1 MAAAGDEGPGRMQ
14 EVGPLLEAAA
24 GELGPEELVAV
35 EGFTLLEAMGAV
47 EVGHARMD
55 SGLGRR
61 WESPADLIAAGRA
74 PLAGIG
80 PGAAA
85 GCADAALQLL
95 AEWLEG
101 GHMLSQTVF
110 TNLYLHYPPEELD
123 SRHPALGVFFGGLR
137 TFCCETSRAVGLAGC
152 FCEEDFC
159 TQARELNLDGQ
170 CSVSASTRLREVA
183 ESLWQAALSREK
195 AGAGDSKAGGEDRGG
210 LRPLEAEL
218 GFPTTGEDSSADALR
233 ALECRLRL
241 LQCLVDVVNCVD
253 GHPRTSQRLDKCRER
268 ARQGLGFLKQ
278 ARRTRGAVTTSGR
291 EIDRKVT
298 WKALPPTPLREV
310 RELGFEEGMDVLQ
323 RLLEN
328 VSRFPMLVSD
338 VGVGDVNL
346 ADEALEAVMSYAAI
360 RPGCFEA
367 SVLHLFLSS
376 GDGPLST
383 RNLQNMVGRSV
394 GVEASILRAVPPG
407 LPGFDFL
414 QKVCDVLRQIFRLL
428 CHNRGRQR
436 RYLCRVI
443 DLLQGVQIAGEE
455 LERSV
460 PVREHCEESLHAFP
474 HKPLS
479 SWLEHLAATCML
491 LHLMLGFELDLYDS
505 TELCMVYW
513 YCDYLM
519 TVQIAY
525 RHQRIGFLT
534 KQELGV
540 GDGRGGIDTR
550 QTRGLRKALKRF
562 AAEAAVIKMGI
573 MVQEAQRL
581 VCQGLARTLTA
592 LSMEGKI
599 EEGSRSLSSE
609 EERFEQRFATFF
621 LLSAPE
627 PVTYEHYRTAT
638 DVTNFS
644 ARDLY
649 ELAGNCF
656 KEGQRVMAHLL
667 GEEEDW
673 EHWDEDIPVLKK
685 LREQVP
691 TLNKAATANFLA
703 TQLALT
709 GKCDRLRCKFRYES
723 MDNSHF
729 AVLSLHS

>member
-1 MAAAGDEGPGRMQ
+1 MAAAGGEGPGRMQ

-24 GELGPEELVAV
+24 GALGPEELVAV

-74 PLAGIG
+74 PLAGVG

-159 TQARELNLDGQ
+159 TQARELNLDGP
-170 CSVSASTRLREVA
+170 CSVSASTRLREMA
-183 ESLWQAALSREK
+183 ESLRQAALSLEK
-195 AGAGDSKAGGEDRGG
+195 AGAGGSKAGGEDRGG
-210 LRPLEAEL
+210 LSTLEAEL

-278 ARRTRGAVTTSGR
+278 ARRTRGAVATSGR

-328 VSRFPMLVSD
+328 VSRFPMF
-338 VGVGDVNL
+338 GDVTL

-367 SVLHLFLSS
+367 SLLHLFLSS

-519 TVQIAY
+519 TAQIAY
-525 RHQRIGFLT
+525 RHQRIGFST

-550 QTRGLRKALKRF
+550 QTRGLRKAVKRSV
-562 AAEAAVIKMGI
+562 AEAAVTKVGI

-609 EERFEQRFATFF
+609 EERFEQRFTTFF

-644 ARDLY
+644 ARNLY

-656 KEGQRVMAHLL
+656 KEGKRVMAHLL
-667 GEEEDW
+667 GAEDAS
-673 EHWDEDIPVLKK
+673 EK
-685 LREQVP
+685 LREQVA

>member
-1 MAAAGDEGPGRMQ
+1 MAAAGGEGPGRMQ

-24 GELGPEELVAV
+24 GALGPEELVAV

-74 PLAGIG
+74 PLAGVG

-101 GHMLSQTVF
+101 GHILSQTVF

-123 SRHPALGVFFGGLR
+123 SRHPALGTFFGGLR

-159 TQARELNLDGQ
+159 TQARELNLDGP

-183 ESLWQAALSREK
+183 ESLRQAALSLEK
-195 AGAGDSKAGGEDRGG
+195 AGAGGSKAGGEDRGG
-210 LRPLEAEL
+210 LSTLEAEL

-278 ARRTRGAVTTSGR
+278 ARRTRGAVATSGR

-328 VSRFPMLVSD
+328 VSRFPMF
-338 VGVGDVNL
+338 GDVTL

-519 TVQIAY
+519 TAQIAY
-525 RHQRIGFLT
+525 RHQRIGFST

-592 LSMEGKI
+592 LSMEGKV

-621 LLSAPE
+621 LLNAPE

-644 ARDLY
+644 ARNLY

-656 KEGQRVMAHLL
+656 KEGKRVMAHLL
-667 GEEEDW
+667 GAEDAS
-673 EHWDEDIPVLKK
+673 EK
-685 LREQVP
+685 LREQVA

>member
-1 MAAAGDEGPGRMQ
+1 MAAAGGEGPGRMQ

-24 GELGPEELVAV
+24 GALGPEELVAV

-74 PLAGIG
+74 PLAGVG

-101 GHMLSQTVF
+101 GHILSQTVF

-123 SRHPALGVFFGGLR
+123 SRHPALGTFFGGLR

-159 TQARELNLDGQ
+159 TQARELNLDGP

-183 ESLWQAALSREK
+183 ESLRQAALSLEK
-195 AGAGDSKAGGEDRGG
+195 AGAGGSKAGGEDRGG
-210 LRPLEAEL
+210 LSTLEAEL

-278 ARRTRGAVTTSGR
+278 ARRTRGAVATSGR

-328 VSRFPMLVSD
+328 VSRFPMF
-338 VGVGDVNL
+338 GDVTL

-519 TVQIAY
+519 TAQIAY
-525 RHQRIGFLT
+525 RHQRIGFST

-562 AAEAAVIKMGI
+562 TAEAAVIKMGI

-592 LSMEGKI
+592 LSMEGKV

-621 LLSAPE
+621 LLNAPE

-644 ARDLY
+644 ARNLY

-656 KEGQRVMAHLL
+656 KEGKRVMAHLL
-667 GEEEDW
+667 GAEDAS
-673 EHWDEDIPVLKK
+673 EK
-685 LREQVP
+685 LREQVA

>member
-24 GELGPEELVAV
+24 GALGPEELVAV

-74 PLAGIG
+74 PLAGVG

-101 GHMLSQTVF
+101 GHILSQTVF

-123 SRHPALGVFFGGLR
+123 SRHPALGTFFGGLR

-159 TQARELNLDGQ
+159 TQARELNLDGP

-183 ESLWQAALSREK
+183 ESLRQAALSLEK
-195 AGAGDSKAGGEDRGG
+195 AGAGGSKAGGEDRGG
-210 LRPLEAEL
+210 LSTLEAEL

-278 ARRTRGAVTTSGR
+278 ARRTRGAVATSGR

-328 VSRFPMLVSD
+328 VSRFPMF
-338 VGVGDVNL
+338 GDVTL

-519 TVQIAY
+519 TAQIAY
-525 RHQRIGFLT
+525 RHQRIGFST

-592 LSMEGKI
+592 LSMEGKV

-621 LLSAPE
+621 LLNAPE

-644 ARDLY
+644 ARNLY

-656 KEGQRVMAHLL
+656 KEGKRVMAHLL
-667 GEEEDW
+667 GAEDAS
-673 EHWDEDIPVLKK
+673 EK
-685 LREQVP
+685 LREQVA

>member
-1 MAAAGDEGPGRMQ
+1 MAAAGGEGPGRMQ

-24 GELGPEELVAV
+24 GALGPEELVAV

-74 PLAGIG
+74 PLAGVG

-123 SRHPALGVFFGGLR
+123 SRHPALGTFFGGLR

-159 TQARELNLDGQ
+159 TQARELNLDGP

-183 ESLWQAALSREK
+183 ESLRQAALSLEK
-195 AGAGDSKAGGEDRGG
+195 AGAGGSKAGGEDRGG
-210 LRPLEAEL
+210 LSTLEAEL

-253 GHPRTSQRLDKCRER
+253 GHPRTLQRLDKCRER

-278 ARRTRGAVTTSGR
+278 ARRTRGAVATSGR

-328 VSRFPMLVSD
+328 VSRFPMF
-338 VGVGDVNL
+338 GDVTL

-519 TVQIAY
+519 TAQIAY
-525 RHQRIGFLT
+525 RHQRIGFST

-592 LSMEGKI
+592 LSMEGKV
-599 EEGSRSLSSE
+599 EEGPRSLSSE

-621 LLSAPE
+621 LLNAPE

-644 ARDLY
+644 ARNLY

-656 KEGQRVMAHLL
+656 KEGKRVMAHLL
-667 GEEEDW
+667 GAEDAS
-673 EHWDEDIPVLKK
+673 EK
-685 LREQVP
+685 LREQVA

>member
-1 MAAAGDEGPGRMQ
+1 M
-14 EVGPLLEAAA
+14 GPLLEAAA
-24 GELGPEELVAV
+24 GALGPEELVAA

-61 WESPADLIAAGRA
+61 WESPADLLAAGRA
-74 PLAGIG
+74 PLADVG
-80 PGAAA
+80 PSRAA

-95 AEWLEG
+95 AEWLDG
-101 GHMLSQTVF
+101 GHMLAQTVF

-123 SRHPALGVFFGGLR
+123 SRHPALGAFFAGLR
-137 TFCCETSRAVGLAGC
+137 TFCCEASRAVGLAGC

-159 TQARELNLDGQ
+159 THARELNLDGP
-170 CSVSASTRLREVA
+170 CSVSASNRLRATA
-183 ESLWQAALSREK
+183 ESLRQAALFREK
-195 AGAGDSKAGGEDRGG
+195 AGAGGSKAVGEDGGG
-210 LRPLEAEL
+210 LSTLEAEL
-218 GFPTTGEDSSADALR
+218 GFPTEGEDSSADALR

-268 ARQGLGFLKQ
+268 AKQGLGLLEQ
-278 ARRTRGAVTTSGR
+278 ARRTRGVASPSDGR
-291 EIDRKVT
+291 DIDRKIT

-310 RELGFEEGMDVLQ
+310 RELGFKEGMDVLQ

-328 VSRFPMLVSD
+328 VSRFPKL
-338 VGVGDVNL
+338 GDVIQ

-383 RNLQNMVGRSV
+383 RNLQEMVGQSV
-394 GVEASILRAVPPG
+394 GVEASVLRA
-407 LPGFDFL
+407 PGFDFL
-414 QKVCDVLRQIFRLL
+414 QKVCDILRQIFRLL

-443 DLLQGVQIAGEE
+443 ELFQGVQIAAEE
-455 LERSV
+455 LERSA
-460 PVREHCEESLHAFP
+460 PVREHCRESGHAFP
-474 HKPLS
+474 DNPLS

-491 LHLMLGFELDLYDS
+491 LHLMLGFDLDLYDS

-519 TVQIAY
+519 TAQIAF
-525 RHQRIGFLT
+525 RHQRFQHLVQ
-534 KQELGV
+534 KSSKSSMEA
-540 GDGRGGIDTR
+540 TR
-550 QTRGLRKALKRF
+550 QGAKGARKLAQKAQKSA
-562 AAEAAVIKMGI
+562 AAEADAVKMGI

-592 LSMEGKI
+592 LSMDGKVKEGP
-599 EEGSRSLSSE
+599 RPLSSE

-638 DVTNFS
+638 DVSNFS
-644 ARDLY
+644 AQDLY

-656 KEGQRVMAHLL
+656 KQGKRVTAHVLGAEGAS
-667 GEEEDW
+667 E
-673 EHWDEDIPVLKK
+673 K
-685 LREQVP
+685 LRERVSP
-691 TLNKAATANFLA
+691 LNNAAMANVLA

-723 MDNSHF
+723 MENSYF